1 MTDYKIIDDAR
12 VILFYKECTD
22 RKFKSLIGLKFP
34 IFGKNRGK
42 MLVPQG
48 LWGKIAPIY
57 LMNGGHLLPK
67 GQKVTAKHLTNS

>member
-1 MTDYKIIDDAR
+1 MQYKIIDDAR

-22 RKFKSLIGLKFP
+22 KKFKSLIGLKFP
-34 IFGKNRGK
+34 WFGKNKGK

-57 LMNGGHLLPK
+57 LMNGGHMLPK
-67 GQKVTAKHLTNS
+67 GVKITAKSLTNV